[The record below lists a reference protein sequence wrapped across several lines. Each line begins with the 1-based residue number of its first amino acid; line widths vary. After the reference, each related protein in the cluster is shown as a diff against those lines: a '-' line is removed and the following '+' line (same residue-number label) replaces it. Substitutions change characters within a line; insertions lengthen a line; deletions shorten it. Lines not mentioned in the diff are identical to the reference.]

1 MSAYKEPKGWK
12 RQYATVNALQ
22 EPTSLHH
29 TRGKDVTMAFMR
41 VCFFVRYN
49 DAKITLS

>member
-1 MSAYKEPKGWK
+1 MYKESKGWK
-12 RQYATVNALQ
+12 RQHATVNALQ

-29 TRGKDVTMAFMR
+29 TRGKDVIMAFTR
-41 VCFFVRYN
+41 VCVFVLYN